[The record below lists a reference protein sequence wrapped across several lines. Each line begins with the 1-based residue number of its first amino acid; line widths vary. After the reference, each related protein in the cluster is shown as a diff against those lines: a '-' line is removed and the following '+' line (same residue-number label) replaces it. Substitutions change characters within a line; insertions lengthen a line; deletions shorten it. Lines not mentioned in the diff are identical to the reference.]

1 MNRENLK
8 TRDEKIKK
16 VESYRWVV
24 WTILA
29 AVYIFVTFHRMSAG
43 VVKNDL
49 QQAFSIGAAQFA
61 NIGSMY
67 FYAYFIMQIPSGILA
82 DKLGPK
88 RTVSMFSILAAIG
101 SVIFGLASNIGV
113 AYVGRFLVGIGV
125 SVVFICLIKIQSRWF
140 YSRNF
145 ALMIGFAGLA
155 ANLGAILAQT
165 PLVIAAQK
173 FGWRNTFVFMG
184 LAMVIF
190 AALTMIFVKDDPKD
204 MGLPGMDELEN
215 RPAVSANIKV
225 MPALKSIIT
234 NKRTWVISLAYIGL
248 YTGYVVFL
256 GTFGVS
262 FLMQAYSLTK
272 VKAANY
278 VISAVIGSS
287 VSGLVIGYLSDRF
300 KNRKIPLILSTTLTL
315 IGWIIL
321 IYTRMPLSLLTPFLF
336 VFGFVM
342 TGFTMCWTVGNEV
355 NDRRLS
361 GMATGVVNCVGFL
374 GAAVIPV
381 VMGNILDK
389 YKNVP
394 AVGYEKAYFV
404 LIILMA
410 VSTAASFFSAETRG
424 KNIYQEKQIL

>member
-1 MNRENLK
+1 
-8 TRDEKIKK
+8 
-16 VESYRWVV
+16 
-24 WTILA
+24 
-29 AVYIFVTFHRMSAG
+29 MSAG

-88 RTVSMFSILAAIG
+88 KTVSVFSILAAIG
-101 SVIFGLASNIGV
+101 SVIFGLAPNIVV
-113 AYVGRFLVGIGV
+113 AYIGRFLVGIGV

-155 ANLGAILAQT
+155 ANLGAVLAQT
-165 PLVIAAQK
+165 PLVIATQK
-173 FGWRNTFVFMG
+173 FGWRNTFIYMG
-184 LAMVIF
+184 LAMVFF
-190 AALTMIFVKDDPKD
+190 AVLTMLFVKDDPKD

-215 RPAVSANIKV
+215 RPTISTNIKV
-225 MPALKSIIT
+225 MPALKSVMS
-234 NKRTWVISLAYIGL
+234 NKRTWVISLAYIGI

-272 VKAANY
+272 VQAANY
-278 VISAVIGSS
+278 VISAVIGSA

-300 KNRKIPLILSTTLTL
+300 KNRKIPLVLSCVLTL
-315 IGWIIL
+315 LGWIIL
-321 IYTRMPLSLLTPFLF
+321 IYTRMPLALLTPFLF

-342 TGFTMCWTVGNEV
+342 SGFTMCWTVGNEV

-361 GMATGVVNCVGFL
+361 GMATGVVNCTGFL

-389 YKNVP
+389 YKDAP

-404 LIILMA
+404 LIVLIA
-410 VSTAASFFSAETRG
+410 ISTAASFFAPETRG
-424 KNIYQEKQIL
+424 QNIYQEK

>member
-8 TRDEKIKK
+8 TRDEQIKK

-101 SVIFGLASNIGV
+101 SVVFGLAPNIGV

-184 LAMVIF
+184 LAMVVF

-287 VSGLVIGYLSDRF
+287 VSGLIIGYLSDRF
-300 KNRKIPLILSTTLTL
+300 KNRKIPLVLSTTLTL

-424 KNIYQEKQIL
+424 KNIYQEK